1 MVSTFVH
8 SATVLLNKIIRGT
21 NSYLTFKNQMMSRTN
36 KPSNSDTKADIL
48 QEKKRPPFPKLLG
61 QDINLVLL
69 SAHNKTAYPF
79 PSPVVRG

>member
-48 QEKKRPPFPKLLG
+48 QGEKGRQLPKNWG
-61 QDINLVLL
+61 
-69 SAHNKTAYPF
+69 KT
-79 PSPVVRG
+79 SI